1 VQRSGAKCSSG
12 GGCVCAETSCVVV
25 GGWPTCCPRERAPN
39 LIPRHQS
46 SAHCTRS
53 ALDRRNENHTWGVVL
68 GGVGMVADKPR
79 GSAPALDGTTHRG
92 LWASIP
98 TEKAARGKEKSERE
112 LQNFDLRSA
121 ARGGKRRRRRKRRGA
136 ASAPKIGVAAPIAVG
151 EPLRWRFFGGSGR
164 FLGSTVWAI
173 QTC

>member
-1 VQRSGAKCSSG
+1 VQRSGAKCSS

-53 ALDRRNENHTWGVVL
+53 ALDRRNENHTGGGFGGRRDGRRQTPGLGAGTRRDDAPGLVGVDPNRKS
-68 GGVGMVADKPR
+68 GAWKGEIR
-79 GSAPALDGTTHRG
+79 ER
-92 LWASIP
+92 AS
-98 TEKAARGKEKSERE
+98 
-112 LQNFDLRSA
+112 QNFDLRSA
-121 ARGGKRRRRRKRRGA
+121 ARGGKRRRRRRKRRGA
-136 ASAPKIGVAAPIAVG
+136 ALAPKIGVAAPIAVH